1 MKFNEYVYLRP
12 DYEVVKKEFI
22 ELLDGFKQ
30 SNDGAEQRSYFK
42 KINQLRL
49 KIESMSTLSSIRHS
63 INTQDPFYEA
73 ENDYWDNQNPLY
85 TELNMQFYH
94 AVLNSEFLQDLKD
107 VYPVTFFQLA
117 ENALKTFKP
126 EIIELLQEENKL
138 VSEYYKLMASA
149 QIEFDG
155 GVYTL
160 SQLTPFTQNPNRDT
174 RKRAF
179 EARTSFL
186 IQNEANLDK
195 IYDDLVKVRTKIA
208 HELGFENYI
217 PLGYLRMNRLD
228 YDAKMVSFYR
238 EQVLEY
244 VVPLAQKL
252 YKKQASRLGLDKL
265 AYYDINFDFK
275 SGNPTPKASPAEMVQ
290 IAKEMYHE
298 LSPETGEFFDF
309 MVEHDLLD
317 LESKKG
323 KQGGGYCTYIPE
335 YVSPFIFSNFN
346 ATAGD
351 VEVLTHEAGHA
362 FQVYQ
367 SRWVDV
373 PECAF
378 PTYESCEIHSMSME
392 YLTWPWMDRFF
403 KEDTDKFKYAHMSDN
418 VKFLPYGVSVDHFQH
433 EVYANPNLT
442 PEERKAVWRKLEKM
456 YVPHKDYT
464 ENPFLDKGTFW
475 YNQGH
480 IFSTPFYYID
490 YTLAGVCAMQFWK
503 RATLND
509 PNTFKDY
516 LSICNIGG
524 TKSFVNIVK
533 DANLISPFEKECIPS
548 IIKDV
553 EEFLYSIDDTKL

>member
-1 MKFNEYVYLRP
+1 MKFNEYVYQRP
-12 DYEVVKKEFI
+12 DFDSVKKEFLT
-22 ELLDGFKQ
+22 LLDGFKQ
-30 SNDGAEQRSYFK
+30 SIDGAEQRLYFR
-42 KINQLRL
+42 KINQIRL
-49 KIESMSTLSSIRHS
+49 TIDTMSQLSSIRHS
-63 INTQDPFYEA
+63 INTLDSFYES
-73 ENDYWDNQNPLY
+73 ENEYWDNQNPLY
-85 TELNMQFYH
+85 TELTMQFYH

-107 VYPVTFFQLA
+107 IYPITFFQLA
-117 ENALKTFKP
+117 ENAIKTFKP

-160 SQLTPFTQNPNRDT
+160 SQLTPFTQNPDRMT

-186 IQNEANLDK
+186 IANENSLDS
-195 IYDDLVKVRTKIA
+195 IYDNLVKVRTKIA
-208 HELGFENYI
+208 QILGFDNYI

-228 YDAKMVSFYR
+228 YDAKMVEFYR
-238 EQVLEY
+238 NQVLEY

-252 YKKQASRLGLDKL
+252 YVKQAHRLDLDKL
-265 AYYDINFDFK
+265 AYYDISFDFK
-275 SGNPTPKASPAEMVQ
+275 TGNPTPKFNPHEMVQ
-290 IAKEMYHE
+290 LASQMYHE
-298 LSPETGEFFDF
+298 LSPETDEFFKF
-309 MVEHDLLD
+309 MVEHELLD

-323 KQGGGYCTYIPE
+323 KQGGGYCTYIPD
-335 YVSPFIFSNFN
+335 YSSPFIFSNFN
-346 ATAGD
+346 QTAGD

-373 PECAF
+373 PECSF

-403 KEDTDKFKYAHMSDN
+403 KEDTDKFKYSHLADN

-433 EVYANPNLT
+433 EVYAHPEYT
-442 PEERKAVWRKLEKM
+442 PEDRKTIWRKLEKM
-456 YVPHKDYT
+456 YVPHKDYADNT
-464 ENPFLDKGTFW
+464 FLDKGTFW
-475 YNQGH
+475 FNQGH

-503 RATLND
+503 RAMHND

-516 LSICNIGG
+516 LKICNIGG

-553 EEFLYSIDDTKL
+553 EDYLFSIDDTKL

>member
-1 MKFNEYVYLRP
+1 MKFNEYVYQRP
-12 DYEVVKKEFI
+12 DFDSVKKEFLT
-22 ELLDGFKQ
+22 LLDGFKQ
-30 SNDGAEQRSYFK
+30 SIDGAEQRIYFR
-42 KINQLRL
+42 KINQIRL
-49 KIESMSTLSSIRHS
+49 TIDTMSQLSSIRYS
-63 INTQDPFYEA
+63 INTLDPFYES
-73 ENDYWDNQNPLY
+73 ENEYWDNQNPLY
-85 TELNMQFYH
+85 TELTMQFYH

-107 VYPVTFFQLA
+107 IYPITFFQLA
-117 ENALKTFKP
+117 ENAIKTFKP

-160 SQLTPFTQNPNRDT
+160 SQLTPFTQNPDRMT
-174 RKRAF
+174 RKRAL

-186 IQNEANLDK
+186 IANENSLDS
-195 IYDDLVKVRTKIA
+195 IYDNLVKVRTKIA
-208 HELGFENYI
+208 QILGFDNYI
-217 PLGYLRMNRLD
+217 SLGYLRMNRLD
-228 YDAKMVSFYR
+228 YDAKMVEFYR
-238 EQVLEY
+238 NQVLEY

-252 YKKQASRLGLDKL
+252 YAKQAHRLDLDKL
-265 AYYDINFDFK
+265 AYYDISFDFK
-275 SGNPTPKASPAEMVQ
+275 TGNPTPKFNPQEMIQ
-290 IAKEMYHE
+290 IASKMYHE
-298 LSPETGEFFDF
+298 LSPETDEFFKF
-309 MVEHDLLD
+309 MVEHELLD

-323 KQGGGYCTYIPE
+323 KQGGGYCTYIPD
-335 YVSPFIFSNFN
+335 YSSPFIFSNFN
-346 ATAGD
+346 QTAGD

-373 PECAF
+373 PECSF

-403 KEDTDKFKYAHMSDN
+403 KEDTDKFKYSHLADN

-433 EVYANPNLT
+433 EIYAHPEYT
-442 PEERKAVWRKLEKM
+442 PDERKAVWRRLEMM
-456 YVPHKDYT
+456 YVPHKDYADNT
-464 ENPFLDKGTFW
+464 FLDKGTFW
-475 YNQGH
+475 FNQGH

-503 RATLND
+503 RAMHND

-516 LSICNIGG
+516 LKICNIGG

-553 EEFLYSIDDTKL
+553 EDYLFSIDDTKL

>member
-1 MKFNEYVYLRP
+1 MKFNEYVYQRP
-12 DYEVVKKEFI
+12 DFESVKKEFLT
-22 ELLDGFKQ
+22 LLDGFQQ
-30 SNDGAEQRSYFK
+30 SNDGAEQRIYFR
-42 KINQLRL
+42 KINQIRL
-49 KIESMSTLSSIRHS
+49 TIDTMSQLSSIRYS
-63 INTQDPFYEA
+63 INTLDPFYEA
-73 ENDYWDNQNPLY
+73 ENEYWDNQNPLF
-85 TELNMQFYH
+85 TELTMQFYH
-94 AVLNSEFLQDLKD
+94 AVLSSEFLQDLKD
-107 VYPVTFFQLA
+107 IYPVTFFQLA
-117 ENALKTFKP
+117 ENAIKTFKP

-155 GVYTL
+155 GIYTL
-160 SQLTPFTQNPNRDT
+160 SQLTPFTQNPERLT

-186 IQNEANLDK
+186 ITNENNLDT
-195 IYDDLVKVRTKIA
+195 IYDNLVKVRTNIA
-208 HELGFENYI
+208 HKLGFENYI

-228 YDAKMVSFYR
+228 YDAKMVEFYR
-238 EQVLEY
+238 NQVLEY

-252 YKKQASRLGLDKL
+252 YVKQAQRLDLDKL
-265 AYYDINFDFK
+265 AYYDISFDFK
-275 SGNPTPKASPAEMVQ
+275 TGNPTPKFNPQEMVQ
-290 IAKEMYHE
+290 LASQMYHE
-298 LSPETGEFFDF
+298 LSPETDEFFKF
-309 MVEHDLLD
+309 MVEHELLD

-323 KQGGGYCTYIPE
+323 KQGGGYCTYIPD
-335 YVSPFIFSNFN
+335 YSSPFIFSNFN
-346 ATAGD
+346 QTAGD

-373 PECAF
+373 PECSF

-403 KEDTDKFKYAHMSDN
+403 KEDTDKFKYSHLADN

-433 EVYANPNLT
+433 EVYAHPEYT
-442 PEERKAVWRKLEKM
+442 PEQRKAVWRKLEKM
-456 YVPHKDYT
+456 YVPHKDYS
-464 ENPFLDKGTFW
+464 ENEFLDKGTFW
-475 YNQGH
+475 FNQGH

-503 RATLND
+503 RAMHND

-516 LSICNIGG
+516 LKICNIGG

-553 EEFLYSIDDTKL
+553 EDYLFSIDDTKL

>member
-1 MKFNEYVYLRP
+1 MKFNEYVYQRP
-12 DYEVVKKEFI
+12 DFDVIKNDFN
-22 ELLDGFKQ
+22 ELLNGFIHSIDPAEQ
-30 SNDGAEQRSYFK
+30 SNYFK
-42 KINQLRL
+42 EINKIRL
-49 KIESMSTLSSIRHS
+49 TIDSMSQLSSIRYS
-63 INTQDPFYEA
+63 INTLDPFYEA
-73 ENDYWDNQNPLY
+73 ENEYWDNQNPLFM
-85 TELNMQFYH
+85 ELTMQFYH
-94 AVLNSEFLQDLKD
+94 AVLNSKFLHDLKD
-107 VYPVTFFQLA
+107 IYPVTFFQLA
-117 ENALKTFKP
+117 ENAIKTFKP

-155 GVYTL
+155 GIYTL
-160 SQLTPFTQNPNRDT
+160 SQLTPFTQKPDRMT

-179 EARTSFL
+179 EARTMFL
-186 IQNEANLDK
+186 SANESNLDT
-195 IYDDLVKVRTKIA
+195 IYDKLVKVRTNIA
-208 HELGFENYI
+208 HKLGFDNYI

-228 YDAKMVSFYR
+228 YDAKMVEFYR

-252 YKKQASRLGLDKL
+252 YIKQAHRLDLDTL
-265 AYYDINFDFK
+265 AYYDLSFEFK
-275 SGNPTPKASPAEMVQ
+275 TGNPTPKFNPQEMIQ
-290 IAKEMYHE
+290 IAAQMYQE
-298 LSPETGEFFDF
+298 LSLETDEFFKF
-309 MVEHDLLD
+309 MVEHELLD

-323 KQGGGYCTYIPE
+323 KQGGGYCTYIPN
-335 YVSPFIFSNFN
+335 YASPFIFSNFN
-346 ATAGD
+346 QTAGD

-373 PECAF
+373 PECSF

-403 KEDTDKFKYAHMSDN
+403 KEDTDKFKYSHLADN

-433 EVYANPNLT
+433 EVYAH
-442 PEERKAVWRKLEKM
+442 PEYSTAERKAVWRKLEKM
-456 YVPHKDYT
+456 YVPHKDYS
-464 ENPFLDKGTFW
+464 ENEFLDKGTFW
-475 YNQGH
+475 FNQGH

-503 RATLND
+503 RAMHND
-509 PNTFKDY
+509 PNTFEDY
-516 LSICNIGG
+516 LKICNIGG

-553 EEFLYSIDDTKL
+553 EDYLFSIDDTKL

>member
-1 MKFNEYVYLRP
+1 MKFNEYVYQRP
-12 DYEVVKKEFI
+12 DFESIKKEFLT
-22 ELLDGFKQ
+22 LLDGFKQ
-30 SNDGAEQRSYFK
+30 SNDGAEQRIFFR
-42 KINQLRL
+42 KINQIRL
-49 KIESMSTLSSIRHS
+49 TIDTMSQLSSIRHS

-73 ENDYWDNQNPLY
+73 ENEYWDNQNPLF
-85 TELNMQFYH
+85 TELTMQFYD
-94 AVLNSEFLQDLKD
+94 AVLNSEYLQDLKD
-107 VYPVTFFQLA
+107 IYPVTFFQLA
-117 ENALKTFKP
+117 ENAIKTFKP

-155 GVYTL
+155 GIYTL
-160 SQLTPFTQNPNRDT
+160 SQLTPFTQNPDRLT

-186 IQNEANLDK
+186 MTNENNLDA
-195 IYDDLVKVRTKIA
+195 IYDNLVKVRTNIA
-208 HELGFENYI
+208 HKLGFDNYI

-228 YDAKMVSFYR
+228 YDAKMVEFYR
-238 EQVLEY
+238 NQVLEY

-252 YKKQASRLGLDKL
+252 YTKQAHRLELDKL
-265 AYYDINFDFK
+265 AYYDISFDFK
-275 SGNPTPKASPAEMVQ
+275 TGNPIPKFNPQEMVQ
-290 IAKEMYHE
+290 LASQMYHE
-298 LSPETGEFFDF
+298 LSPETDEFFKF
-309 MVEHDLLD
+309 MVDHELLD
-317 LESKKG
+317 LVAKKG
-323 KQGGGYCTYIPE
+323 KQGGGYCTYIPD
-335 YVSPFIFSNFN
+335 YSSPFIFSNFN
-346 ATAGD
+346 QTAGD

-373 PECAF
+373 PECSF

-403 KEDTDKFKYAHMSDN
+403 KEDTDKFKYSHLADN

-433 EVYANPNLT
+433 EVYAHPEYT

-456 YVPHKDYT
+456 YVPHKDYS
-464 ENPFLDKGTFW
+464 ENEFLDKGTFW
-475 YNQGH
+475 FNQGH

-503 RATLND
+503 RAMHND

-516 LSICNIGG
+516 LKICNIGG
-524 TKSFVNIVK
+524 TKSFVNIIK

-553 EEFLYSIDDTKL
+553 EDYLFSIDDTKL

>member
-1 MKFNEYVYLRP
+1 
-12 DYEVVKKEFI
+12 
-22 ELLDGFKQ
+22 
-30 SNDGAEQRSYFK
+30 
-42 KINQLRL
+42 
-49 KIESMSTLSSIRHS
+49 
-63 INTQDPFYEA
+63 
-73 ENDYWDNQNPLY
+73 
-85 TELNMQFYH
+85 
-94 AVLNSEFLQDLKD
+94 
-107 VYPVTFFQLA
+107 
-117 ENALKTFKP
+117 
-126 EIIELLQEENKL
+126 
-138 VSEYYKLMASA
+138 MASA

-155 GVYTL
+155 GIYTL
-160 SQLTPFTQNPNRDT
+160 SQLTPFTQNPDRLT

-186 IQNEANLDK
+186 ITNENNLDT
-195 IYDDLVKVRTKIA
+195 IYDNLVKVRTNIA
-208 HELGFENYI
+208 HKLGFENYI

-228 YDAKMVSFYR
+228 YDAKMVEFYR
-238 EQVLEY
+238 NQVLEY

-252 YKKQASRLGLDKL
+252 YVKQAQRLDLDKL
-265 AYYDINFDFK
+265 AYYDISFDFK
-275 SGNPTPKASPAEMVQ
+275 TGNPTPKFNPQEMVQ
-290 IAKEMYHE
+290 LASQMYHE
-298 LSPETGEFFDF
+298 LSPETDEFFKF
-309 MVEHDLLD
+309 MVEHELLD

-323 KQGGGYCTYIPE
+323 KQGGGYCTYIPD
-335 YVSPFIFSNFN
+335 YSSPFIFSNFN
-346 ATAGD
+346 QTAGD

-373 PECAF
+373 PECSF

-403 KEDTDKFKYAHMSDN
+403 KEDTDKFKYSHLADN

-433 EVYANPNLT
+433 EVYAHPEYT
-442 PEERKAVWRKLEKM
+442 PEQRKAVWRKLEKM

-464 ENPFLDKGTFW
+464 ENEFLDKGTFW
-475 YNQGH
+475 FNQGH

-503 RATLND
+503 RAMHND

-516 LSICNIGG
+516 LKICNIGG

-553 EEFLYSIDDTKL
+553 EDYLFSIDDTKL

>member
-1 MKFNEYVYLRP
+1 MKFNEYVYQRP
-12 DYEVVKKEFI
+12 NFDAIKIEFN
-22 ELLDGFKQ
+22 ELLNGFMH
-30 SNDGAEQRSYFK
+30 SIDGAEQRIYFK
-42 KINQLRL
+42 EINKIRL
-49 KIESMSTLSSIRHS
+49 SIDSMAQLSSVRYS
-63 INTQDPFYEA
+63 INTLDPYYEA
-73 ENDYWDNQNPLY
+73 ENEYWDNHNPLFM
-85 TELNMQFYH
+85 ELTMQFYH
-94 AVLNSEFLQDLKD
+94 AVLNSKFLHDLKD
-107 VYPVTFFQLA
+107 IYPVTFFQLA
-117 ENALKTFKP
+117 ENAIKTFTP

-155 GVYTL
+155 GIYTL
-160 SQLTPFTQNPNRDT
+160 SQLTPFTQKPDRMT

-179 EARTSFL
+179 EARTIFL
-186 IQNEANLDK
+186 SANENNLDT
-195 IYDDLVKVRTKIA
+195 IYDKLVKVRTNIA
-208 HELGFENYI
+208 HKLGFENYI

-228 YDAKMVSFYR
+228 YDAKMVEFYR

-252 YKKQASRLGLDKL
+252 YAKQAHRIELDKL
-265 AYYDINFDFK
+265 AYYDISFEFK
-275 SGNPTPKASPAEMVQ
+275 TGNPTPKFNAQEMVQ
-290 IAKEMYHE
+290 LATQMYQE
-298 LSPETGEFFDF
+298 LSPETDEFFKF
-309 MVEHDLLD
+309 MVEHELLD

-323 KQGGGYCTYIPE
+323 KQGGGYCTYIPD
-335 YVSPFIFSNFN
+335 YASPFIFSNFN
-346 ATAGD
+346 QTAGD

-373 PECAF
+373 PECSF

-403 KEDTDKFKYAHMSDN
+403 KEDTDKFKYSHLADN

-433 EVYANPNLT
+433 EVYAHPEYT
-442 PEERKAVWRKLEKM
+442 PTERKTVWRKLEKM

-464 ENPFLDKGTFW
+464 ENEFLDKGTFW
-475 YNQGH
+475 FNQGH

-490 YTLAGVCAMQFWK
+490 YTLAGICAMQFWK
-503 RATLND
+503 RAMHND

-516 LSICNIGG
+516 LKICNIGG
-524 TKSFVNIVK
+524 TKSFLNIVK

-553 EEFLYSIDDTKL
+553 EDYLFAIDDTKL

>member
-1 MKFNEYVYLRP
+1 MKFNEYVYQRP
-12 DYEVVKKEFI
+12 DFESIKKEFLT
-22 ELLDGFKQ
+22 LLEGFKQ
-30 SNDGAEQRSYFK
+30 SNDGAEQRIYFR
-42 KINQLRL
+42 KINQIRL
-49 KIESMSTLSSIRHS
+49 TIDTMSQLSSIRHS

-73 ENDYWDNQNPLY
+73 ENEYWDNQNPLY
-85 TELNMQFYH
+85 TELTMQFYD
-94 AVLNSEFLQDLKD
+94 AVLNSEYLQDLKD
-107 VYPVTFFQLA
+107 IYPVTFFQLA
-117 ENALKTFKP
+117 ENAIKTFKP

-155 GVYTL
+155 GIYTL
-160 SQLTPFTQNPNRDT
+160 SQLTPFTQNPDRLT

-186 IQNEANLDK
+186 MTNENNLDT
-195 IYDDLVKVRTKIA
+195 IYDNLVKVRTNIA
-208 HELGFENYI
+208 HKLGFENYI

-228 YDAKMVSFYR
+228 YDAKMVEFYR
-238 EQVLEY
+238 NQVLEY

-252 YKKQASRLGLDKL
+252 YAKQANRLELDKL
-265 AYYDINFDFK
+265 AYYDISFDFK
-275 SGNPTPKASPAEMVQ
+275 TGNPIPKFNPQEMVQ
-290 IAKEMYHE
+290 LASQMYHE
-298 LSPETGEFFDF
+298 LSPETDEFFKF

-317 LESKKG
+317 LVAKKG
-323 KQGGGYCTYIPE
+323 KQGGGYCTYIPD
-335 YVSPFIFSNFN
+335 YSSPFIFSNFN
-346 ATAGD
+346 QTAGD

-373 PECAF
+373 PECSF

-403 KEDTDKFKYAHMSDN
+403 KEDTDKFKYSHLADN

-433 EVYANPNLT
+433 EVYAHPEYT

-456 YVPHKDYT
+456 YVPHKDYS
-464 ENPFLDKGTFW
+464 ENEFLDKGTFW
-475 YNQGH
+475 FNQGH

-503 RATLND
+503 RAMHND

-516 LSICNIGG
+516 LKICNIGG
-524 TKSFVNIVK
+524 TKSFVNIIK

-553 EEFLYSIDDTKL
+553 EDYLFSIDDSKL